1 MGPRLTRPADQF
13 LAVASKRLVDVKGM
27 SFGKS
32 RNDIADITIQLTRQF
47 DQFVTCQKLSNDN
60 KTVSEASAIGQL
72 RENHRC
78 EVVEDARAPG
88 LTRHRKLLR
97 AAGDLLR
104 IDASQNLGEDSGTGV
119 HATSATAAEV
129 PGKIE
134 SRTSSKSL
142 YHIIICR

>member
-1 MGPRLTRPADQF
+1 VVGVRVVTTSPPHQNRGDLGEYLPVPILVRVGQICPSHQSADAHAIAPGAQTRF
-13 LAVASKRLVDVKGM
+13 
-27 SFGKS
+27 
-32 RNDIADITIQLTRQF
+32 DIP
-47 DQFVTCQKLSNDN
+47 
-60 KTVSEASAIGQL
+60 EASAIGQL

-78 EVVEDARAPG
+78 EVVEDAQAPG
-88 LTRHRKLLR
+88 LTRQRKLLR